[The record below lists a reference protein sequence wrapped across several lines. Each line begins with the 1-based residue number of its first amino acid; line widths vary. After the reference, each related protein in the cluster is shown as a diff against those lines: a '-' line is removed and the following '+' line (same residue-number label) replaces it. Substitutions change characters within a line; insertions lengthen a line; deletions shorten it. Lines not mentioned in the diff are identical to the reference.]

1 MPLRPG
7 SSGKGLGWVY
17 GRFQVQVLM
26 GTKRKK
32 KKKMEKKKAIKKI
45 KNKNSKHILADEWFG
60 KTMEEKLQH
69 TSK

>member
-1 MPLRPG
+1 MGLWEVPG
-7 SSGKGLGWVY
+7 SSPNGN
-17 GRFQVQVLM
+17 
-26 GTKRKK
+26 KK
-32 KKKMEKKKAIKKI
+32 KKKKKKWKKKKAIKKI